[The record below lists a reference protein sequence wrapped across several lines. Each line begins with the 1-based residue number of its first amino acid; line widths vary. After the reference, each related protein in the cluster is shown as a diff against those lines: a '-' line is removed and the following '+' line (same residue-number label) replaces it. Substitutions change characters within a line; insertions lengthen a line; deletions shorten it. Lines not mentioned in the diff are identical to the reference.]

1 MTPTSNI
8 EWPFEDGG
16 RAPLS
21 LALAERLVPVV
32 HGSVGGVAAG
42 PGRPEA
48 DGAGGAEGHGERL
61 ERQRKVDLL
70 VLAAA

>member
-1 MTPTSNI
+1 M
-8 EWPFEDGG
+8 
-16 RAPLS
+16 S
-21 LALAERLVPVV
+21 LAFAERLVPVV
-32 HGSVGGVAAG
+32 HGSAGGVAAG

-48 DGAGGAEGHGERL
+48 DGTGDAEGHNERL